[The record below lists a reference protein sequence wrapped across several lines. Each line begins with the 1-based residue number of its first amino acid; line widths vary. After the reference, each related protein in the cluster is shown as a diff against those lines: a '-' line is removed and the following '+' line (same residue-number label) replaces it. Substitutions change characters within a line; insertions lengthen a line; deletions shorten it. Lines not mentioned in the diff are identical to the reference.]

1 MVSSPSCFDLFFSFF
16 LGAELLLFVCL
27 FFFLFLEAPGANM
40 TGQLI
45 LPKREDKKAAPSLLP
60 ALDTQNDQMKGTP
73 ATLPVSTTKG
83 TIGWLDCFE

>member
-1 MVSSPSCFDLFFSFF
+1 LIYFFLFFLALSYSC
-16 LGAELLLFVCL
+16 LFAF